1 MRMKTKKVICI
12 LSLAL
17 LVTVMSV
24 TVQAARY
31 ATVESGTNEAKVF
44 GNINMNSSAYSY
56 AGRLAGSLSDAAT
69 GTFKVTYKDKNEDT
83 KVVFSTNL
91 SSSNK
96 MVGTTTKKTNKYI
109 KKGLTL
115 TISCST
121 GTTKSVTIEY

>member
-12 LSLAL
+12 LGLAL

-31 ATVESGTNEAKVF
+31 ATVESGDNDAKVF
-44 GNINMNSSAYSY
+44 GNINMNSGAYSY

-69 GTFKVTYKDKNEDT
+69 GTFEVTYVKKGKTVEVFT
-83 KVVFSTNL
+83 KPL
-91 SSSNK
+91 SSNDK
-96 MVGTTTKKTNKYI
+96 MVKTTTGPTNKYI

-115 TISCST
+115 TVKCST
-121 GTTKSVTIEY
+121 GTKKSVTIAY